1 MNYYDY
7 GTTYGSTYGSSA
19 SNAGLAALGI
29 GVIITIMIICLI
41 PAVLEI
47 IGLWKTYTKAG
58 KPGWASIVPFYN
70 SWVLF
75 EIGDVPGPYIFFAFI
90 PFVGS
95 IIFLVFEIKA
105 LLKIAEKFG
114 KSTGFGVLSI
124 FFPFITFLILGFSDC
139 EYNGQTSET
148 KSSILDVNEN
158 GVPNDSDN
166 ASFNYGYENK
176 PEDQVD
182 NNTENN

>member
-1 MNYYDY
+1 M
-7 GTTYGSTYGSSA
+7 
-19 SNAGLAALGI
+19 GL
-29 GVIITIMIICLI
+29 IIIISFLI
-41 PAVLEI
+41 FYLVV
-47 IGLWKTYTKAG
+47 LWKFAVKAG

-139 EYNGQTSET
+139 EYNGSTTET

-176 PEDQVD
+176 TEEQVN